1 MEALDYKF
9 ELWFYKQIDMLYD
22 KYANDKKV
30 AKQRIASLK
39 RCGDILLRFGLYV
52 ADMSS
57 DVALL
62 IFVGSAF
69 FTVHSLLPQE
79 LDEGF
84 SVGVLSGIAANV
96 NNLTSDYNKTK
107 EMKDQIETHCNVTNI
122 ELDKNLDFLDNILR
136 KYAQQLG
143 IVLAVSLVAQA
154 SWSYI
159 NFDFMHDKNYPC
171 GKFGKFCC
179 QICSVILCP
188 FLMFYSICQ
197 TDLILHDSKREHCSQ
212 SSESE
217 DENRD
222 AKEDSDNNTCD
233 TENGSEDNICDAE
246 EGPEDNMF
254 DTEEGIVSETPLIK
268 KDFKGQNYMTYEDMK
283 YFMLYRYRYG
293 GKINEAFIESQA
305 TLRVQVGYYLAFSFV
320 ASLPQ
325 WNNVDCIAKAVI
337 GSELHIF
344 KFETYSWHGLPI
356 LAVSAITSVLSI
368 TMAQYSMYQS
378 KHEFDMAILGK
389 VLYFLGSLGAVIAKL
404 SAQVIFVMSLNAWA
418 MSKDLNPNLELLLI
432 VLPHLS
438 IHVFHNIKDLF
449 INFKTTK
456 PHEKSGPYLSI
467 KFLTTTARKYTLQRW
482 RFSEHDG
489 PKPAKTNFMRKINEF
504 IHKWNARPCLR
515 DEHWS
520 WNCLIIFPGGHLQRP
535 IFHPDVYGFDQYP
548 KSRKRFQGRFV
559 LSIGKAF
566 LKKHRSIHI
575 KKKSLSKKHKSNL
588 L

>member
-1 MEALDYKF
+1 
-9 ELWFYKQIDMLYD
+9 MLYD

-39 RCGDILLRFGLYV
+39 RCGDILFRFGLYV
-52 ADMSS
+52 TDMGS
-57 DVALL
+57 DIALL

-84 SVGVLSGIAANV
+84 SFGVLSGITANV

-107 EMKDQIETHCNVTNI
+107 EMKDQIATHCNVTNT

-136 KYAQQLG
+136 KYALQLG
-143 IVLAVSLVAQA
+143 SVLGASLLAQA
-154 SWSYI
+154 GWSYI

-171 GKFGKFCC
+171 GQFGKFCC

-188 FLMFYSICQ
+188 LIMFYNICQ
-197 TDLILHDSKREHCSQ
+197 TDLILQDSKREHCSQ

-246 EGPEDNMF
+246 EDNIC
-254 DTEEGIVSETPLIK
+254 DTEEGIVSETTLIK
-268 KDFKGQNYMTYEDMK
+268 KDFTGQNYMTSKDME
-283 YFMLYRYRYG
+283 YFMLYRCRYG

-325 WNNVDCIAKAVI
+325 WDKVDCIAKAII

-344 KFETYSWHGLPI
+344 KFETYAWHGLPI
-356 LAVSAITSVLSI
+356 LAVSAITSVFSI
-368 TMAQYSMYQS
+368 TMAKYSMYQS

-404 SAQVIFVMSLNAWA
+404 SSQVIFVMSLNAWA

-432 VLPHLS
+432 VLPHVS
-438 IHVFHNIKDLF
+438 IHVFHNIKDFF
-449 INFKTTK
+449 INYKTTK

-467 KFLTTTARKYTLQRW
+467 KFLTTTTRQYTLQRW
-482 RFSEHDG
+482 RFSKDDG

-504 IHKWNARPCLR
+504 IHKWYARSCLR
-515 DEHWS
+515 DEHWY
-520 WNCLIIFPGGHLQRP
+520 WNCLIILPGLHLQRP

-548 KSRKRFQGRFV
+548 KSRKRFQGRFI

-566 LKKHRSIHI
+566 FDKHPSIHI
-575 KKKSLSKKHKSNL
+575 EEKV
-588 L
+588 